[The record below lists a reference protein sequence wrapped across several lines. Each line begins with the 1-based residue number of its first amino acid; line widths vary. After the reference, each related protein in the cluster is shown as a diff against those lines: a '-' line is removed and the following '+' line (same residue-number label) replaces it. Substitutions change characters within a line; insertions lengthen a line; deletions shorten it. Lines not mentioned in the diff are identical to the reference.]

1 MTAHPG
7 TERIAEYAQEALSG
21 KDLREVE
28 AHVSECR
35 DCARLAERYAREAE
49 ALSQILGAQP
59 PAPLVDRILSGVT
72 PQAHRRSL
80 LSWVAAAVVLMSLT
94 LAVVAFRDASRSRAK
109 MRDLERQVAGKMEEE
124 DKVALKVLRALCRV
138 EVERNVN
145 EIAARAGLSDRGLSP
160 LREALLTA
168 TSSSAEVFE
177 RAAMGEVEMDELL
190 RTDNLAGVDA
200 ALRRALDRQEYER
213 VAARLADLSREAAER
228 TIDEFMRDLRT
239 TVGLAEGQIAEI
251 RQILIE
257 RSAWR
262 RDLAFLPDFA
272 RRHYFVHVL
281 RDGDDLRQEMIDR
294 FSANQ
299 TGRVLSFLE
308 REGMEY
314 HKMWKRLK
322 EKS

>member
-1 MTAHPG
+1 MTNHPG
-7 TERIAEYAQEALSG
+7 PERIAEYAQGGIPEE
-21 KDLREVE
+21 DLREIE
-28 AHVSECR
+28 AHLSVCP
-35 DCARLAERYAREAE
+35 DCARLSERYAREAH
-49 ALSQILGAQP
+49 ALSQILGAPP
-59 PAPLVDRILSGVT
+59 PAALVDRILSGVT
-72 PQAHRRSL
+72 PKARPRSF
-80 LSWVAAAVVLMSLT
+80 LSWAAAAAVLISLI

-109 MRDLERQVAGKMEEE
+109 MRDLERQVAGKMEGE
-124 DKVALKVLRALCRV
+124 DKVALKVLQALCRV
-138 EVERNVN
+138 EVERNVT
-145 EIAARAGLSDRGLSP
+145 EIAARVGLSDRGLSP
-160 LREALLTA
+160 LRETLLTA

-190 RTDNLAGVDA
+190 RTDTLAGLEA

-213 VAARLADLSREAAER
+213 VAVRLADLSRESAER
-228 TIDEFMRDLRT
+228 TIEEFMRDLRT

-257 RSAWR
+257 RSVWR

-281 RDGDDLRQEMIDR
+281 RDGDDLRLEMLDR

-299 TGRVLSFLE
+299 SGRVLSFLE
-308 REGMEY
+308 REGTGY
-314 HKMWKRLK
+314 HKMWKHLK